1 MAEARDDILTAIRS
15 GLKSALLPEAMRDHP
30 VNDVARPAAGLAD
43 FVANVVALSGELI
56 RTETAQQAAQAVAEL
71 CRARGWA
78 QALAWDAS
86 EIGCEGLPEAL
97 ATAGIEVAT
106 EGQPDSLKGIPVGIT
121 GAEAGLADTGTV
133 VVRSGPGRSQVAS
146 LLPPAHIVV
155 METACVLP
163 DMRSYFE
170 KLDASGGAAA
180 HLQAAGNLV
189 LISGPSR
196 TADIE
201 QVLTLGVHG
210 PRELFVVLWGA
221 A

>member
-1 MAEARDDILTAIRS
+1 MAEARDDILNAIRT
-15 GLKSALLPEAMRDHP
+15 GLKSALLPEATRDHP
-30 VNDVARPAAGLAD
+30 INDVPRPDTDLAD
-43 FVANVVALSGELI
+43 FIANVEALSSEII
-56 RTETAQQAAQAVAEL
+56 RTETSQQAADAVAEL
-71 CRARGWA
+71 CRDRGWA
-78 QALAWDAS
+78 QALSWDAAQ
-86 EIGCEGLPEAL
+86 IGCEGLPEAL
-97 ATAGIEVAT
+97 AAAGVEAIT
-106 EGQPDSLKGIPVGIT
+106 EGQPDALKGIPVGIT

-133 VVRSGPGRSQVAS
+133 VVRSGSGRSQLAS

-155 METACVLP
+155 MDAARVLP

-170 KLDASGGAAA
+170 ALDAQGGAAA
-180 HLQAAGNLV
+180 HLQEAGNLV
-189 LISGPSR
+189 FISGPSR